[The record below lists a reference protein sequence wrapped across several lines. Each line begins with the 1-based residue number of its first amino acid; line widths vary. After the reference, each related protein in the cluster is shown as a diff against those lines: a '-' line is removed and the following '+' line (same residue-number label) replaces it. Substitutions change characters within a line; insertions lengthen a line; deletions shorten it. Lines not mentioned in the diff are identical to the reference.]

1 MNSNVLL
8 VVDDDSV
15 TRELLREVFET
26 EGYQV
31 KLAASGEDALAIL
44 AREKAPL
51 VLSDIRMLGID
62 GLELLGRIRKLHPD
76 SLVILMTGFGNL
88 DGAVRAIQEGAFDYI
103 SKPFKIQE
111 LKTLVARAQKQW
123 KSLRQEGK
131 PITGPAQMP
140 RRTLIGKSP
149 MIVEVYKNL
158 ARAALS
164 SSSVLITGESGTGK
178 ELVARAIHEHG
189 SRKDKRFLA
198 INCGAL
204 TDSLLESE
212 LFGHAKGAFTGAVGE
227 KRGLLEEVSGGTL
240 FLDEIGDISPSLQVK
255 LLRVL
260 QDGEFKPVGSNEIRK
275 TDLRVIAATH
285 RNLDEMIKAGKFRDD
300 LYYRLKVIEIA
311 LPPLRDRLED
321 LPELVNHFVAHY
333 SDANGKRISHVSAE
347 AMELLAKH
355 SWPGNVRELEHSIE
369 RAVAMSGSSVLFP
382 EDFSGMAP
390 RAATVA
396 ATGEAK
402 QSSLEE
408 MEKEHILRVLKETNY
423 NKSKASSLLGID
435 RATLYRKAQ
444 RYGIELRGTDNS

>member
-1 MNSNVLL
+1 M
-8 VVDDDSV
+8 
-15 TRELLREVFET
+15 
-26 EGYQV
+26 
-31 KLAASGEDALAIL
+31 A
-44 AREKAPL
+44 
-51 VLSDIRMLGID
+51 
-62 GLELLGRIRKLHPD
+62 
-76 SLVILMTGFGNL
+76 
-88 DGAVRAIQEGAFDYI
+88 
-103 SKPFKIQE
+103 
-111 LKTLVARAQKQW
+111 
-123 KSLRQEGK
+123 
-131 PITGPAQMP
+131 

-164 SSSVLITGESGTGK
+164 ASSVLITGESGTGK
-178 ELVARAIHEHG
+178 ELVARAIHDHG

-204 TDSLLESE
+204 TDTLLESE
-212 LFGHAKGAFTGAVGE
+212 LFGHVRGAFTGAVGE

-285 RNLDEMIKAGKFRDD
+285 RNLEEMIKLGKFRDD

-311 LPPLRDRLED
+311 LPPLRERPED

-333 SDANGKRISHVSAE
+333 SNANGKKISHVSEE
-347 AMELLAKH
+347 AMALLAGH

-382 EDFSGMAP
+382 EDFSGMTP
-390 RAATVA
+390 KIAAGPVVET
-396 ATGEAK
+396 K

-423 NKSKASSLLGID
+423 NKSRASALLGID

-444 RYGIELRGTDNS
+444 RYGIELRGGDNP

>member
-189 SRKDKRFLA
+189 SR
-198 INCGAL
+198 
-204 TDSLLESE
+204 
-212 LFGHAKGAFTGAVGE
+212 
-227 KRGLLEEVSGGTL
+227 
-240 FLDEIGDISPSLQVK
+240 
-255 LLRVL
+255 
-260 QDGEFKPVGSNEIRK
+260 
-275 TDLRVIAATH
+275 
-285 RNLDEMIKAGKFRDD
+285 
-300 LYYRLKVIEIA
+300 
-311 LPPLRDRLED
+311 
-321 LPELVNHFVAHY
+321 
-333 SDANGKRISHVSAE
+333 
-347 AMELLAKH
+347 
-355 SWPGNVRELEHSIE
+355 
-369 RAVAMSGSSVLFP
+369 
-382 EDFSGMAP
+382 
-390 RAATVA
+390 
-396 ATGEAK
+396 
-402 QSSLEE
+402 
-408 MEKEHILRVLKETNY
+408 
-423 NKSKASSLLGID
+423 
-435 RATLYRKAQ
+435 
-444 RYGIELRGTDNS
+444 